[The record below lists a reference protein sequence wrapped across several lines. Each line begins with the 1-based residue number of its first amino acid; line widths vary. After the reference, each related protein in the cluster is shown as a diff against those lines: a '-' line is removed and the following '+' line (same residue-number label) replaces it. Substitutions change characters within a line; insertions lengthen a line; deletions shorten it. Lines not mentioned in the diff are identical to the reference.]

1 MKRLLSEIYLV
12 WILYGVVILGF
23 RLLLRGVGVVFD
35 WDSLW
40 FLIGGFLGLFMFWVD
55 RFVYIYM
62 TKPHEQLSM
71 QVKMLIGR
79 NAYQD
84 AVRLLLQRRF
94 EQTRLSMNNI
104 LFIGVWLVLAL
115 FMVTSSISQFAQGM
129 VMAIGLKLVVDVYV
143 EFDRPEV
150 LVARLFW
157 PVARN
162 VNFEEAKW
170 VVGALW
176 IGFLVASVMSV

>member
-104 LFIGVWLVLAL
+104 QSLE
-115 FMVTSSISQFAQGM
+115 TFA
-129 VMAIGLKLVVDVYV
+129 
-143 EFDRPEV
+143 
-150 LVARLFW
+150 
-157 PVARN
+157 
-162 VNFEEAKW
+162 
-170 VVGALW
+170 
-176 IGFLVASVMSV
+176 